1 MFPQGFQ
8 VWRIDLAPANRSFS
22 SCSIPAN
29 AMHDGLYDTNPLQ
42 LERHGLLCSTIFARL
57 CREVNVCNVRR
68 LALCSDYII
77 LNFLRLTALQCLIFV
92 PHIFDE
98 CSCGLCR
105 ANTWHDDSTRRHC
118 CPYNLQELAPC
129 KLWWC
134 SYWSTGTEYYGPGS
148 RLIRKS
154 VGAVEGFTL
163 APP

>member
-1 MFPQGFQ
+1 MWLLSAPVENIFVVFSSWRAIPTVTRYKTIFPQGFQ

-42 LERHGLLCSTIFARL
+42 LERHGLPCSTIFARL

-92 PHIFDE
+92 PHILGYKVLVWPL
-98 CSCGLCR
+98 SGKYM
-105 ANTWHDDSTRRHC
+105 TRWFNQTALL
-118 CPYNLQELAPC
+118 P
-129 KLWWC
+129 
-134 SYWSTGTEYYGPGS
+134 
-148 RLIRKS
+148 
-154 VGAVEGFTL
+154 V
-163 APP
+163 